1 MNSMDHI
8 ALQSEHLLCLVLL
21 KAGDLAG

>member
-1 MNSMDHI
+1 MDHI